1 MKKTEKFQTVKEV
14 IDLIESIPKW
24 QVEYRV
30 RFVEGND
37 PNFYKHI
44 WYGSIKEYK
53 RVAPRSFNK
62 LKVSSFKLLPP
73 DLHTNF
79 VEYSISI
86 DTNYYGFNAEQL
98 KQLFIAQ
105 SHNISAKERIDT
117 VTAKLECTT
126 KWADEL
132 SKKLGIDITSVLAVR
147 DSLISLQTNEIAN
160 NAHRVT
166 CKFMAERIDENKLEI
181 EQNNK
186 IIRAA
191 EKIVNTLNKLK
202 GEK

>member
-37 PNFYKHI
+37 PNFYNYI
-44 WYGSIKEYK
+44 WCGSIKEYK
-53 RVAPRSFNK
+53 RVAPRLFNK
-62 LKVSSFKLLPP
+62 LKVSSFKLMRP
-73 DLHTNF
+73 DLCTNF

-86 DTNYYGFNAEQL
+86 DTKYYGFNAEQL

-105 SHNISAKERIDT
+105 SHNFSAKEKIDAE
-117 VTAKLECTT
+117 TAKLECTA
-126 KWADEL
+126 KWADNL
-132 SKKLGIDITSVLAVR
+132 SKKFGISVTSVLAVR
-147 DSLISLQTNEIAN
+147 DSLISLQNDEIAN
-160 NAHRVT
+160 ETHRVT
-166 CKFMAERIDENKLEI
+166 CKIMAEHIDENKLEI

-202 GEK
+202 GV

>member
-44 WYGSIKEYK
+44 WCGSIKEYK
-53 RVAPRSFNK
+53 RVAPRLFNK

-73 DLHTNF
+73 DLHTNS

-105 SHNISAKERIDT
+105 SHNISAKEKIDT

-126 KWADEL
+126 MWADEL

-147 DSLISLQTNEIAN
+147 DSLISLQTDETAN

-191 EKIVNTLNKLK
+191 EKIVNTLNNLK

>member
-24 QVEYRV
+24 QIEYRV
-30 RFVEGND
+30 RFVEGNN

-44 WYGSIKEYK
+44 WCGSIEEYK
-53 RVAPRSFNK
+53 RVAPRLFNK
-62 LKVSSFKLLPP
+62 LKVSSFKLTHT
-73 DLHTNF
+73 DLYTNS

-105 SHNISAKERIDT
+105 SHNLSAKEKID
-117 VTAKLECTT
+117 VETAKLECVT
-126 KWADEL
+126 KWADKL
-132 SKKLGIDITSVLAVR
+132 SKKFGISTTSVLAVR
-147 DSLISLQTNEIAN
+147 DSLISLQNDEFAN
-160 NAHRVT
+160 GTHHVT
-166 CKFMAERIDENKLEI
+166 CKVMAEHIDESKLEI

-186 IIRAA
+186 IIRAT
-191 EKIVNTLNKLK
+191 EKTVNALNKLK
-202 GEK
+202 GV